1 MSYRDARGAA
11 MFYLG
16 FNGAFIVCAAL
27 TAALVALFLGA

>member
-1 MSYRDARGAA
+1 

-27 TAALVALFLGA
+27 TAALVALFIGA